1 MSKKQIKKI
10 DVDQDIVKPIKKKN
24 KHILLKVLLVI
35 IIVIILFFS
44 YSFIKQKLY
53 QTRSQK
59 MTDEVNEIQ
68 KDKVDYV
75 FIEINPFLVLT
86 IKDGTVED
94 VACLNDD

>member
-44 YSFIKQKLY
+44 YSFICLPLA
-53 QTRSQK
+53 
-59 MTDEVNEIQ
+59 IC
-68 KDKVDYV
+68 
-75 FIEINPFLVLT
+75 PFLYAF
-86 IKDGTVED
+86 IIIID
-94 VACLNDD
+94 